1 MSENV
6 VKGRRARAGSYL
18 TELIAAPELV
28 GARGSQP
35 SGIEDIQETDDNEFG
50 REHLYLG
57 ETSDREKNVK
67 RRLKEWRSL
76 GC

>member
-1 MSENV
+1 MNER
-6 VKGRRARAGSYL
+6 KRRQGETRARSYL

-50 REHLYLG
+50 REHLCLG